1 MTEKKSNLEEEILN
15 ATKTIL
21 INGIKSLDGYNNPT
35 KSLVNSVIK
44 EYEPSISLLFK
55 NAVETTIRSDNFKEE
70 LQNTK
75 KRHTSISLLF
85 IVNCELQKL
94 ISQRIVR
101 ELVSQSESSIARIVQ
116 KMKQDETFRARLTL
130 AVDNIVTEFVG
141 K

>member
-35 KSLVNSVIK
+35 KSIVNSVIK

-55 NAVETTIRSDNFKEE
+55 EAIEKTIRSDNFNE
-70 LQNTK
+70 
-75 KRHTSISLLF
+75 
-85 IVNCELQKL
+85 ELQKL

-101 ELVSQSESSIARIVQ
+101 ELVSQSESSIARIIQ

-130 AVDNIVTEFVG
+130 AVDKIVTEFTT
-141 K
+141 KD

>member
-35 KSLVNSVIK
+35 KSLVNSVIE

-70 LQNTK
+70 LQ
-75 KRHTSISLLF
+75 
-85 IVNCELQKL
+85 KL

-101 ELVSQSESSIARIVQ
+101 ELVGQSESSIARIVQ

-130 AVDNIVTEFVG
+130 AVDNIITEFTT
-141 K
+141 KD

>member
-21 INGIKSLDGYNNPT
+21 INGIKALDGYNNPT
-35 KSLVNSVIK
+35 KSLVNSVIE

-55 NAVETTIRSDNFKEE
+55 NAVETTIRSDNFKE
-70 LQNTK
+70 
-75 KRHTSISLLF
+75 
-85 IVNCELQKL
+85 ELQKL

-130 AVDNIVTEFVG
+130 AVDNIITEFTT
-141 K
+141 KD

>member
-35 KSLVNSVIK
+35 KSIVNSVIK

-55 NAVETTIRSDNFKEE
+55 EAIEKTIRSDNFNE
-70 LQNTK
+70 
-75 KRHTSISLLF
+75 
-85 IVNCELQKL
+85 ELQKL

-141 K
+141 KQQ

>member
-44 EYEPSISLLFK
+44 EYEPSISIIFK
-55 NAVETTIRSDNFKEE
+55 DAIEKTIRSDNFKE
-70 LQNTK
+70 
-75 KRHTSISLLF
+75 
-85 IVNCELQKL
+85 VLQKL
-94 ISQRIVR
+94 IAQRIVR
-101 ELVSQSESSIARIVQ
+101 ELVGQSESSIARIVQ

-130 AVDNIVTEFVG
+130 AIDNIVTEFTT
-141 K
+141 KEYEKWLT

>member
-1 MTEKKSNLEEEILN
+1 MTKKKSNLEEEILN

-70 LQNTK
+70 LQ
-75 KRHTSISLLF
+75 
-85 IVNCELQKL
+85 KL

>member
-70 LQNTK
+70 LQ
-75 KRHTSISLLF
+75 
-85 IVNCELQKL
+85 KL

-130 AVDNIVTEFVG
+130 AVDNIVTEFTT
-141 K
+141 KEYKNDS

>member
-1 MTEKKSNLEEEILN
+1 MIEEKSNLEEEILN

-21 INGIKSLDGYNNPT
+21 INGIKALDSYNNPT
-35 KSLVNSVIK
+35 KSIVDSVIK

-55 NAVETTIRSDNFKEE
+55 KAIETAISSDNFKEE
-70 LQNTK
+70 LQ
-75 KRHTSISLLF
+75 
-85 IVNCELQKL
+85 KL
-94 ISQRIVR
+94 ISQKIVR
-101 ELVSQSESSIARIVQ
+101 ELVSQSESSIARIIQ

>member
-1 MTEKKSNLEEEILN
+1 MTEKELNLEEEILN

-55 NAVETTIRSDNFKEE
+55 EAIEKTIRSDNFKE
-70 LQNTK
+70 
-75 KRHTSISLLF
+75 
-85 IVNCELQKL
+85 ELQKL

-101 ELVSQSESSIARIVQ
+101 ELVSQSESSIARIIQ
-116 KMKQDETFRARLTL
+116 KMKQDETFRAKLTL
-130 AVDNIVTEFVG
+130 AVDNIVTEFTT
-141 K
+141 KD

>member
-1 MTEKKSNLEEEILN
+1 MTEKELNLEEEILN

-35 KSLVNSVIK
+35 KSIVNSVIK

-55 NAVETTIRSDNFKEE
+55 EAIEKTIRSDNFKEE
-70 LQNTK
+70 LQ
-75 KRHTSISLLF
+75 R
-85 IVNCELQKL
+85 L
-94 ISQRIVR
+94 ISQKIVR

-130 AVDNIVTEFVG
+130 AVDNIVTEFTT
-141 K
+141 KD

>member
-55 NAVETTIRSDNFKEE
+55 DAIEKTIRSDNFKE
-70 LQNTK
+70 
-75 KRHTSISLLF
+75 
-85 IVNCELQKL
+85 ELQKL

-101 ELVSQSESSIARIVQ
+101 ELVSQSDSSIARIVQ